1 MRPQNCQAGPPKCR
15 VGPDL
20 NLKEAIMAPGIEP
33 GSLSGIALLKSL
45 PANERKK
52 LEKTCRW
59 RRYGADEQ
67 IIDRQADS
75 SDLCF
80 VVEGRVRVV
89 NYSASG
95 REITLDDISSGEFF
109 GELAAIDGRPRSAN
123 VMSLM
128 PTFIATMTREHFRA
142 LVEGHPLIG
151 FQIMERLASM
161 VRDSTERIMDL
172 STLAANNRVLSELLR
187 EARLNI
193 KAGENEAVISPIP
206 VHGDLASRVSTTRE
220 TVARVLGDLTRQGIV
235 LRTKDALIVRDVA
248 KLARIIEHIRGE

>member
-1 MRPQNCQAGPPKCR
+1 MKDEVMAHGP
-15 VGPDL
+15 
-20 NLKEAIMAPGIEP
+20 EP
-33 GSLSGIALLKSL
+33 GTLSGIALLKGLTAS
-45 PANERKK
+45 ERQRI
-52 LEKTCRW
+52 EQNCRW
-59 RRYGADEQ
+59 RRYGAEEQ

-95 REITLDDISSGEFF
+95 REITLDDIASGEYF

-128 PTFIATMTREHFRA
+128 PTLIATLSREQFRV
-142 LVEGHPLIG
+142 LVEAHPKLG
-151 FQIMERLASM
+151 FQVMERLAWM
-161 VRDSTERIMDL
+161 VRHSTERIMDL
-172 STLAANNRVLSELLR
+172 STVAANNRVLAELLR
-187 EARLNI
+187 EARINM
-193 KAGENEAVISPIP
+193 KGVNEAKISPIP

-235 LRTKDALIVRDVA
+235 LRTKDSLLVRDVA
-248 KLARIIEHIRGE
+248 RLVRMVEEVRGE